1 MKDIHLLF
9 SFHVKTVDSS
19 ALFQANKFSIAP
31 LELRASEA
39 SVIHDPYRVLIYSN
53 KVGIDMDKYI
63 HRQIQFNKNV
73 EGTLMSDIL

>member
-9 SFHVKTVDSS
+9 SFHVKTIDSS
-19 ALFQANKFSIAP
+19 CLFQANKFSIAP

-53 KVGIDMDKYI
+53 KVNIDLSSYI
-63 HRQIQFNKNV
+63 QRQLTFNKNV
-73 EGTLMSDIL
+73 EG